1 MDKKKKC
8 WKKNEMKHFF
18 LFLIE
23 IKEYLFLINFVV
35 GLCWSS
41 SLLKKI
47 ISDIIIKPQI
57 TAAWERKRNNFLTL
71 RSQILYN
78 IQRSQPQH
86 QIPKTRHTDS
96 PNMIRPPASSG
107 KTQGCINTCLLG
119 RVKTKEQNVPTSYL
133 FYTSKDV
140 SSTDID
146 NLHQAWNSP
155 HYPLVF
161 LLNKKKKI
169 IYLPNKEYP
178 PPPKPDKCWPFHP
191 SFELTHQCHKTHRG
205 KKRHSAST
213 TYPLP
218 LVSIPYLLICRS
230 HSGKV
235 SLRCTIFNGLWFP
248 WCPSCE
254 RVLSHVHEL
263 NWNQLFGDHHVF
275 DHE

>member
-1 MDKKKKC
+1 
-8 WKKNEMKHFF
+8 MKHFF

-119 RVKTKEQNVPTSYL
+119 RVKTKEQ
-133 FYTSKDV
+133 
-140 SSTDID
+140 
-146 NLHQAWNSP
+146 
-155 HYPLVF
+155 
-161 LLNKKKKI
+161 KKKI